1 MDNERNT
8 IRPLAGR
15 WHDVIYWGLMLAACV
30 VFYVMNT
37 WTSFKEDDMEF
48 SLLSDVGFMDF
59 LRSQYDHFMNSN
71 GRCADLFATMFCAFL
86 GKPAFNVCNTL
97 VFGLMAHLLSLLG
110 TGRRS
115 VLALVMFIT
124 AVGTCYPVPGQT
136 MLFVAGSCNY
146 MWAITSSLL
155 VVYLLQR
162 LHGVRL
168 GGLRLALLMLL
179 AFVAGN
185 FNEATSFGF
194 LGGMVLYYVF
204 NRDRLDRNARWA
216 LLAYFLG
223 VVLIIASP
231 SAWDRAARGG
241 INVGLGLG
249 ELLSSRSF
257 IFAEKMVRIVTP
269 IAAVVVGLGALVWK
283 GWRPLRR
290 CVWTYVLISL
300 AFLMFVLGYLYERAY
315 APLATVAFIILVMA
329 ADYLLSRWQWS
340 RWLRLLAIIF
350 GLALSVFAYS
360 RSMPVLHDLKVF
372 EDNIVRDINAA
383 PRHAILHEY
392 RFNGYSRFA
401 TPLNYVSATYF
412 NRESTYCAYYKK
424 DNVQFVDDSI
434 YVRYHSGR
442 LLDGAR
448 LMPLVSDRPEIADT
462 VLSFPDQDYMIVVL
476 NVDTLPPT
484 PQISN
489 YYLNQPDETLTEE
502 DRQFRADRGLDESF
516 EIKGFYPLYYQGKH
530 LLVFPLVDDATSH
543 IVIQLDYD
551 HLMGDM
557 TLRWKPNSVAP

>member
-1 MDNERNT
+1 
-8 IRPLAGR
+8 
-15 WHDVIYWGLMLAACV
+15 
-30 VFYVMNT
+30 
-37 WTSFKEDDMEF
+37 
-48 SLLSDVGFMDF
+48 
-59 LRSQYDHFMNSN
+59 
-71 GRCADLFATMFCAFL
+71 
-86 GKPAFNVCNTL
+86 
-97 VFGLMAHLLSLLG
+97 
-110 TGRRS
+110 
-115 VLALVMFIT
+115 
-124 AVGTCYPVPGQT
+124 
-136 MLFVAGSCNY
+136 
-146 MWAITSSLL
+146 
-155 VVYLLQR
+155 
-162 LHGVRL
+162 
-168 GGLRLALLMLL
+168 
-179 AFVAGN
+179 
-185 FNEATSFGF
+185 
-194 LGGMVLYYVF
+194 
-204 NRDRLDRNARWA
+204 
-216 LLAYFLG
+216 
-223 VVLIIASP
+223 
-231 SAWDRAARGG
+231 
-241 INVGLGLG
+241 
-249 ELLSSRSF
+249 
-257 IFAEKMVRIVTP
+257 
-269 IAAVVVGLGALVWK
+269 
-283 GWRPLRR
+283 
-290 CVWTYVLISL
+290 
-300 AFLMFVLGYLYERAY
+300 MFVLGYLYERAY

-424 DNVQFVDDSI
+424 DNVQFVDDTI

-502 DRQFRADRGLDESF
+502 DVAHIHEDYIVARRKWISEIRKDAEKEYTLGDVDKEVLDNF
-516 EIKGFYPLYYQGKH
+516 LM
-530 LLVFPLVDDATSH
+530 
-543 IVIQLDYD
+543 QLDKE
-551 HLMGDM
+551 MEFENEN
-557 TLRWKPNSVAP
+557 KFE

>member
-1 MDNERNT
+1 MSPSDHLSS
-8 IRPLAGR
+8 PVAKR
-15 WHDVIYWGLMLAACV
+15 WHDIAYWTLMAMACA
-30 VFYVMNT
+30 VFFVLNL

-48 SLLSDVGFMDF
+48 SLLRNVGLMDF
-59 LRSQYDHFMNSN
+59 LRSQYEHFMNSN
-71 GRCADLFATMFCAFL
+71 GRCADFFAMLFCAFL

-124 AVGTCYPVPGQT
+124 VVGTCFPVPGQT
-136 MLFVAGSCNY
+136 MLFVAGACNY

-168 GGLRLALLMLL
+168 GGLKLALLMLL

-194 LGGMVLYYVF
+194 LGGLVLYYVF
-204 NRDRLDRNARWA
+204 NRDKFDRNARWT

-223 VVLIIASP
+223 VLLIVASP
-231 SAWDRAARGG
+231 GAWDRAARGG
-241 INVGLGLG
+241 INVGSGFG
-249 ELLSSRSF
+249 ELLATRSF

-269 IAAVVVGLGALVWK
+269 IIAVAVGLVALIWK
-283 GWRPLRR
+283 GWRPVRQ
-290 CVWTYVLISL
+290 CVWTYVVICLVC
-300 AFLMFVLGYLYERAY
+300 LMFTLGYLFERAY
-315 APLATVAFIILVMA
+315 SPLTTAAFIIVVMA
-329 ADYLLSRWQWS
+329 ADYLLSRRGLW
-340 RWLRLLAIIF
+340 RWIRLLTIIF
-350 GLALSVFAYS
+350 GLAISVFAYS

-372 EDNIVRDINAA
+372 EDNIVREITAA
-383 PRHAILHEY
+383 PRHAILHEH
-392 RFNGYSRFA
+392 RFTGYSRFA
-401 TPLNYVSATYF
+401 IPLSYVSANYF
-412 NRESTYCAYYKK
+412 IRESTYCAFYDK
-424 DNVQFVDDSI
+424 DNIQFVDDSV

-448 LMPLVSDRPEIADT
+448 LLPIVSDRPEIADT
-462 VLSFPDQDYMIVVL
+462 VLGFPDQNHMIVVL
-476 NVDTLPPT
+476 NVDTLLPT
-484 PQISN
+484 PQICN
-489 YYLNQPDETLTEE
+489 YYFNQPDETLSEE
-502 DRQFRADRGLDESF
+502 DKQFRADHGLDQSF
-516 EIKGFYPLYYQGKH
+516 ELRGFYPLYYQGKH
-530 LLVFPLVDDATSH
+530 LLVFPLVNPSTSH

-557 TLRWKPNSVAP
+557 TLRWKPDTVAP